1 MGTVNQNVEQVSKF
15 CSMLQVYN
23 TMYTITAP
31 RQNIV
36 SRTMHYY
43 WFRPLVTFS
52 ACTDVIHFFL
62 WQIWDISNSKSGV
75 NHKLLIFLDEKRR
88 FILQTLCT
96 FLFKGPPLP
105 IVQSDLKFVKIFTR
119 PNFRV

>member
-36 SRTMHYY
+36 SRAMHYY

-75 NHKLLIFLDEKRR
+75 NYKLLIFLDDLPFSIHARDER
-88 FILQTLCT
+88 FDSDNLNHNTIFGEEQ
-96 FLFKGPPLP
+96 PQ
-105 IVQSDLKFVKIFTR
+105 IVVNQ
-119 PNFRV
+119 NFI